1 MKKRIFS
8 IKNIKWCILFILA
21 VIVLFFTIK
30 VFNEED
36 MKSDIIGYNFVSY
49 FISDNVTVFMK
60 IITWFGGGVCLII
73 LTILSWIF
81 IKSKK
86 IDIAIT
92 SNLVIITI
100 LNTLF
105 KYILQRPRPEGHQI
119 IVQNGYSFPSG
130 HSMIGMAFYGYLIYL
145 VYKYIKNKKIKVL
158 ITILLSII
166 IITIGISRIYLGVH
180 YTSDVLCGF
189 MTSICY
195 LIIYI
200 AITDRYLNK
209 T

>member
-105 KYILQRPRPEGHQI
+105 KYILQRPRP
-119 IVQNGYSFPSG
+119 
-130 HSMIGMAFYGYLIYL
+130 
-145 VYKYIKNKKIKVL
+145 
-158 ITILLSII
+158 
-166 IITIGISRIYLGVH
+166 
-180 YTSDVLCGF
+180 
-189 MTSICY
+189 
-195 LIIYI
+195 
-200 AITDRYLNK
+200 
-209 T
+209 

>member
-60 IITWFGGGVCLII
+60 IVTWFGGGVCLII

-81 IKSKK
+81 IKNKK

-200 AITDRYLNK
+200 TITDRYLNK

>member
-30 VFNEED
+30 VFNEEN
-36 MKSDIIGYNFVSY
+36 MKSDIIVYNFISY

-60 IITWFGGGVCLII
+60 IVTWFGGGVCLII

-81 IKSKK
+81 IKNKK

-92 SNLVIITI
+92 SNLIIITI
-100 LNTLF
+100 LNNLF

-119 IVQNGYSFPSG
+119 IMQNGYSFPSG
-130 HSMIGMAFYGYLIYL
+130 HSMICMAFYGYLIYL

-195 LIIYI
+195 LMIYI
-200 AITDRYLNK
+200 TVTDKYLNK